1 MGTSKT
7 DLTTTAAGIADLLGG
22 VKSMDDYQS
31 LMKEVFKRVAE
42 RALQA
47 EMTPHLG
54 YDIHAR

>member
-1 MGTSKT
+1 MGASKT
-7 DLTTTAAGIADLLGG
+7 DLSNTASGIADLLGG

-42 RALQA
+42 RALQT

-54 YDIHAR
+54 YCCHS